1 MTQANNRKRTFSE
14 GSQVST
20 VDSFQGEENEFVFV
34 DIVVAHQGS
43 PQEHTGAD
51 AEDSEDDSP
60 EVFKRSGR
68 VTAHV
73 KSPNRLC
80 CALTRGRS
88 CVVVVC
94 QLAAILGTV
103 KKSRLKASASVSC
116 MARTFGIASWCLT
129 ITQVWTPAGL
139 AKRCM
144 RPGIRQSLNLSCIG
158 RVWRTA
164 ACSALSGQRPTKAL
178 FTNESRDAAFRVY
191 RIQEDNSA

>member
-1 MTQANNRKRTFSE
+1 MFI
-14 GSQVST
+14 
-20 VDSFQGEENEFVFV
+20 

-60 EVFKRSGR
+60 EGFKRSGR

-94 QLAAILGTV
+94 QLAAI
-103 KKSRLKASASVSC
+103 KISRLKASASISC
-116 MARTFGIASWCLT
+116 MAKDLLDRKLVSHDYTSMDTSRAGEAMRASWDQTKLESELHRKSMENCSMLS
-129 ITQVWTPAGL
+129 TQWP
-139 AKRCM
+139 
-144 RPGIRQSLNLSCIG
+144 
-158 RVWRTA
+158 
-164 ACSALSGQRPTKAL
+164 KADKAR
-178 FTNESRDAAFRVY
+178 FTNESRDAPSRVY

>member
-1 MTQANNRKRTFSE
+1 MFI
-14 GSQVST
+14 
-20 VDSFQGEENEFVFV
+20 

-43 PQEHTGAD
+43 PPEHTGAD

-60 EVFKRSGR
+60 EGFKRSGR

-103 KKSRLKASASVSC
+103 KKSRLKASASISC
-116 MARTFGIASWCLT
+116 MAKDLLDRKLVSHDYTSMDTSPAGGAMRASWDQTKLESELHRKSMENCSMLS
-129 ITQVWTPAGL
+129 TQWP
-139 AKRCM
+139 
-144 RPGIRQSLNLSCIG
+144 
-158 RVWRTA
+158 
-164 ACSALSGQRPTKAL
+164 KADKAR
-178 FTNESRDAAFRVY
+178 FTNESRDAASRVY